1 MKFRKTFWINIIL
14 LLILSSSFSTQ
25 IIAQNPQ
32 FVTFPV
38 NILMILL
45 LLTPILTNISLS
57 TANTNK
63 LNLLSIILCM
73 VSLIA
78 AFYFLASGDKFE
90 GQFKDGK
97 KHGQG
102 TYTFA
107 NGDVYKGQFK
117 DDKKHGQGTEFY
129 ESGNKYEGQFKDGL
143 KNGLGT
149 YFYENGDKYEGQFK
163 DDLKNGQGSFKY
175 VKRVE
180 LASHINS

>member
-63 LNLLSIILCM
+63 LNWLSIILCM

-78 AFYFLASGDKFE
+78 AFYFLASGATLIASIIHSIPVSLSIIALFS
-90 GQFKDGK
+90 QR
-97 KHGQG
+97 
-102 TYTFA
+102 
-107 NGDVYKGQFK
+107 YKQDFFI
-117 DDKKHGQGTEFY
+117 DFRL
-129 ESGNKYEGQFKDGL
+129 FL
-143 KNGLGT
+143 V
-149 YFYENGDKYEGQFK
+149 
-163 DDLKNGQGSFKY
+163 SFF
-175 VKRVE
+175 R
-180 LASHINS
+180 

>member
-78 AFYFLASGDKFE
+78 AFYFLASGATLIASIIHSIPVSLSIIALLS
-90 GQFKDGK
+90 QR
-97 KHGQG
+97 
-102 TYTFA
+102 
-107 NGDVYKGQFK
+107 YKQDFFI
-117 DDKKHGQGTEFY
+117 DFRL
-129 ESGNKYEGQFKDGL
+129 FL
-143 KNGLGT
+143 V
-149 YFYENGDKYEGQFK
+149 
-163 DDLKNGQGSFKY
+163 SFF
-175 VKRVE
+175 R
-180 LASHINS
+180 

>member
-78 AFYFLASGDKFE
+78 AFYFLASGATLIASIIHSIPVSLSIIALFS
-90 GQFKDGK
+90 QR
-97 KHGQG
+97 
-102 TYTFA
+102 
-107 NGDVYKGQFK
+107 YKQDFFI
-117 DDKKHGQGTEFY
+117 DFRL
-129 ESGNKYEGQFKDGL
+129 FL
-143 KNGLGT
+143 V
-149 YFYENGDKYEGQFK
+149 
-163 DDLKNGQGSFKY
+163 SFF
-175 VKRVE
+175 R
-180 LASHINS
+180 

>member
-63 LNLLSIILCM
+63 LNWLSIILCM

-78 AFYFLASGDKFE
+78 AFYFLASGATLIASIIHSIPVSLSIIALLS
-90 GQFKDGK
+90 QR
-97 KHGQG
+97 
-102 TYTFA
+102 
-107 NGDVYKGQFK
+107 YKQDFFI
-117 DDKKHGQGTEFY
+117 DFRL
-129 ESGNKYEGQFKDGL
+129 FL
-143 KNGLGT
+143 V
-149 YFYENGDKYEGQFK
+149 
-163 DDLKNGQGSFKY
+163 SFF
-175 VKRVE
+175 R
-180 LASHINS
+180 

>member
-63 LNLLSIILCM
+63 LNWLSIILCM

-78 AFYFLASGDKFE
+78 AFYFLASGATLIASIIHSIPVSISIIALLS
-90 GQFKDGK
+90 QR
-97 KHGQG
+97 
-102 TYTFA
+102 
-107 NGDVYKGQFK
+107 YKQDFFI
-117 DDKKHGQGTEFY
+117 DFRL
-129 ESGNKYEGQFKDGL
+129 FL
-143 KNGLGT
+143 V
-149 YFYENGDKYEGQFK
+149 
-163 DDLKNGQGSFKY
+163 SFF
-175 VKRVE
+175 R
-180 LASHINS
+180 

>member
-38 NILMILL
+38 NILMFLL

-63 LNLLSIILCM
+63 LNWLSIILCM

-78 AFYFLASGDKFE
+78 AFYFLASGATLIASIIHSIPVSLSIIALFS
-90 GQFKDGK
+90 QR
-97 KHGQG
+97 
-102 TYTFA
+102 
-107 NGDVYKGQFK
+107 YKQDFFI
-117 DDKKHGQGTEFY
+117 DFRL
-129 ESGNKYEGQFKDGL
+129 FL
-143 KNGLGT
+143 V
-149 YFYENGDKYEGQFK
+149 
-163 DDLKNGQGSFKY
+163 SFF
-175 VKRVE
+175 R
-180 LASHINS
+180 